1 MRRWWIVL
9 TLVALSTTALVVIG
23 YLSLN
28 RLVPPIRVGL
38 LHSRTG
44 PMAISERPMLDAE
57 VLAIEELNA
66 KGGLLGRRIEVV
78 SADGKSDPR
87 TFADEARRL
96 IEVEKVSVIIGCWTS
111 ACRRSV
117 IPVVES
123 SDHLLIYPVAYEG
136 LENSPQVFHI
146 GASPNQQIIPT
157 VSFAT
162 RELGAKSFF
171 LVGDSSIWSHTLN
184 EIVKDQLHTLRGE
197 SLGEL
202 YPGSSRKKQD
212 EAIEAILKAKPD
224 VILNSLEGESNLHFF
239 QKLKEKGLDREKT
252 KVISFAINED
262 EVKAL
267 SSIDLAGTY
276 SVGSYFQSLDR
287 PENLSFLERFQKRFG
302 KERVT
307 SDAISSAY
315 MSVML
320 WSQAVIDAE
329 TEEASSVRAFL
340 PLQSYN
346 APEGIVSIDRD
357 NFHTWRSFFVGK
369 IQSNGR
375 IEIVSVLNKPIRP
388 VPYPLFR
395 SSDSWE
401 GFLRNL
407 HEAWGGRWVAPEQ
420 VVSENVP

>member
-1 MRRWWIVL
+1 MRRWWILL
-9 TLVALSTTALVVIG
+9 TLALLITAAIAVIG
-23 YLSLN
+23 YLGGHHWG
-28 RLVPPIRVGL
+28 PPIRVGL

-44 PMAISERPMLDAE
+44 PMAISERPMIDAE

-66 KGGLLGRRIEVV
+66 SGGLLGRRIEAVI
-78 SADGKSDPR
+78 ADGKSDPK

-96 IEVEKVSVIIGCWTS
+96 IEVEKVSVIFGCWTS
-111 ACRRSV
+111 ACRKSV

-123 SDHLLIYPVAYEG
+123 ADHMLIYPVAYEG
-136 LENSPQVFHI
+136 LESSPNVFHI
-146 GASPNQQIIPT
+146 GAAPNQQIIPT
-157 VSFAT
+157 VSFAA

-184 EIVKDQLHTLRGE
+184 EIVKDQLHAVGGE
-197 SLGEL
+197 AVGEF
-202 YPGSSRKKQD
+202 YPGSSRKKQSEVVD
-212 EAIEAILKAKPD
+212 AILKATPD
-224 VILNSLEGESNLHFF
+224 VILNSLEGESNIHFF
-239 QKLKEKGLDREKT
+239 QKLKEKGFDSAHS

-262 EVKAL
+262 EVRAL
-267 SSIDLAGTY
+267 SAIDLAGTY

-287 PENLSFLERFQKRFG
+287 PENLNFVERFQKRFD
-302 KERVT
+302 KDRVT

-315 MSVML
+315 DSVML

-329 TEEASSVRAFL
+329 TDRAASVRAYL

-346 APEGIVSIDRD
+346 APEGIISIDRD

-369 IQSNGR
+369 IQTDGR
-375 IEIVSVLNKPIRP
+375 IEVVWKLNKPIRP
-388 VPYPLFR
+388 VPYPIFR

-407 HEAWGGRWVAPEQ
+407 HDAWGGKWVAPDQ
-420 VVSENVP
+420 VLTETAP